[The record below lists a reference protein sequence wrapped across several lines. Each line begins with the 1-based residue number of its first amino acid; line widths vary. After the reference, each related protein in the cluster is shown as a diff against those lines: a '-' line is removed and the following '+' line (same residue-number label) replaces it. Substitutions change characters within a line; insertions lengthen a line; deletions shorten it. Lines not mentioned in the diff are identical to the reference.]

1 MDHVD
6 PVDRTRDREGAVAVV
21 GDHVVGTI
29 SGKNQ
34 DIVAGTARDLVVARA
49 AEQYVV
55 ARTAGQRVVTGSTVE
70 YHADTGGVAGIQR
83 VLALTADDRSRRS
96 CDTGP
101 GEVAVDLYD
110 IAAVPGLDRQLFD
123 IRDAPPVSGRT
134 VRINR
139 KGAAA
144 GRDRDRLRRRGTVQ
158 PDRIGPYAAIVEHG
172 RASGRERGWPHGVN
186 TGSA

>member
-70 YHADTGGVAGIQR
+70 YHAYPGGVSGLQR
-83 VLALTADDRSRRS
+83 VPAITPHDPHRPRCDPVPGHVALTLS
-96 CDTGP
+96 T
-101 GEVAVDLYD
+101 
-110 IAAVPGLDRQLFD
+110 
-123 IRDAPPVSGRT
+123 
-134 VRINR
+134 
-139 KGAAA
+139 
-144 GRDRDRLRRRGTVQ
+144 
-158 PDRIGPYAAIVEHG
+158 
-172 RASGRERGWPHGVN
+172 
-186 TGSA
+186 

>member
-55 ARTAGQRVVTGSTVE
+55 ARTAGQRVVPGSTVE

-83 VLALTADDRSRRS
+83 VLALTADDRARRS
-96 CDTGP
+96 YHNAP
-101 GEVAVDLYD
+101 GQLAAHRYVLD
-110 IAAVPGLDRQLFD
+110 AVPGLAR
-123 IRDAPPVSGRT
+123 PPSN
-134 VRINR
+134 NR
-139 KGAAA
+139 ATHPA
-144 GRDRDRLRRRGTVQ
+144 
-158 PDRIGPYAAIVEHG
+158 
-172 RASGRERGWPHGVN
+172 
-186 TGSA
+186 